1 MTCICFFLESNKPYD
16 LKDRQNTSHPLE
28 KMEFPA
34 PHIHPHKG
42 IHTHTAILLHG
53 RGSDGPEFAEDF
65 FSSMTSKNKNMA
77 ACLPNWRWVFP
88 SSRDRWTT
96 AFQEEMPAWFDAYS
110 LSNIEERQ
118 DLQVEGLIES
128 VLHILAI
135 LESEIHLLDGRA
147 SHVYL
152 GGISQGMATALW
164 TVFCARDII
173 NQPLGGILGFC
184 GWLPFADKAE
194 GLIQRSKATDTC
206 RALPQMQR
214 LVSDLFLT
222 TIGIAE
228 ATQEISAVDGVS
240 SVFSTPV
247 LLGHGTDD
255 AWVPVELGRQSL
267 RILQEVMEH
276 VEWKEF
282 TDAEGG
288 GHWIKE
294 PEGFDSILEFLGARS
309 IES

>member
-1 MTCICFFLESNKPYD
+1 
-16 LKDRQNTSHPLE
+16 
-28 KMEFPA
+28 MEFPA

-65 FSSMTSKNKNMA
+65 FSSVTSKNKNMA

-96 AFQEEMPAWFDAYS
+96 AFQEEMSAWFDAYS

-118 DLQVEGLIES
+118 DLQVEGLRES

-152 GGISQGMATALW
+152 GGISQGMATALS

-194 GLIQRSKATDTC
+194 GLIQRSKATNTC
-206 RALPQMQR
+206 RALSQMQR
-214 LVSDLFLT
+214 L
-222 TIGIAE
+222 
-228 ATQEISAVDGVS
+228 DGVS

-267 RILQEVMEH
+267 RILREVMEH

-282 TDAEGG
+282 TGAEGE

-294 PEGFDSILEFLGARS
+294 PEGFDYILEFLGARS